1 MIDAHHKENLFALNV
16 ESYEI
21 TYHCQGVKTSD
32 IIAFLQISLD
42 FAPPEMCINAYC
54 TRLFKKKK
62 MLLEDILFLKQRKI
76 YHNFCCPERN
86 KTTAVQYFYNEG
98 KRHKIAY

>member
-54 TRLFKKKK
+54 TRLFKKK
-62 MLLEDILFLKQRKI
+62 MLLEDISFLKQRKI
-76 YHNFCCPERN
+76 YHNLCCPERN

>member
-32 IIAFLQISLD
+32 TIAFLQISLD

-54 TRLFKKKK
+54 TRLLKKKNVDRRYFVFK
-62 MLLEDILFLKQRKI
+62 AEKNIPQSLLSRKKQNNCCTILLQ
-76 YHNFCCPERN
+76 
-86 KTTAVQYFYNEG
+86 
-98 KRHKIAY
+98 